1 MPDTKNIRLGTC
13 KVFYDNVDLG
23 LTIGGVEMEVT
34 TSTHETKVD
43 QFGYSVVEEIIT
55 GRNVKVTVP
64 MAETNL
70 DNMVRIMPGAKL
82 VTDKTVP
89 TKKRVD
95 VTVPSGMS
103 LYSAAKELR
112 LHPVALPDT
121 DKSEDVIIKRAGT
134 SGALK
139 FAYKNDQERIYN
151 VEFKGYPD
159 PETRLLVSFGDP
171 DASAK

>member
-43 QFGYSVVEEIIT
+43 QFGDSVVEEIIT

-70 DNMVRIMPGAKL
+70 DNMVRIMPGA
-82 VTDKTVP
+82 
-89 TKKRVD
+89 
-95 VTVPSGMS
+95 
-103 LYSAAKELR
+103 
-112 LHPVALPDT
+112 
-121 DKSEDVIIKRAGT
+121 
-134 SGALK
+134 
-139 FAYKNDQERIYN
+139 
-151 VEFKGYPD
+151 
-159 PETRLLVSFGDP
+159 
-171 DASAK
+171 

>member
-1 MPDTKNIRLGTC
+1 
-13 KVFYDNVDLG
+13 
-23 LTIGGVEMEVT
+23 
-34 TSTHETKVD
+34 
-43 QFGYSVVEEIIT
+43 
-55 GRNVKVTVP
+55 
-64 MAETNL
+64 
-70 DNMVRIMPGAKL
+70 
-82 VTDKTVP
+82 
-89 TKKRVD
+89 
-95 VTVPSGMS
+95 MS
-103 LYSAAKELR
+103 LYPAAKELR